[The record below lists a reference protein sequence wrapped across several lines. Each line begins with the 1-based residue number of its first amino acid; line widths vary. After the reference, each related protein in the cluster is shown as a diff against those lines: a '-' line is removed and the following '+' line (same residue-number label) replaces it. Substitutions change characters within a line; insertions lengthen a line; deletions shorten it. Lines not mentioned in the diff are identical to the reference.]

1 MKTQIAARRKTPP
14 NLFWIKIDIF
24 EAEKRWALQ
33 AILSE
38 ERSDE
43 LYCADSRKN
52 GKSQKRFEAA
62 FLLTSFVSSPF
73 QGFGSLVTFFWSMQK
88 KVT

>member
-1 MKTQIAARRKTPP
+1 MA
-14 NLFWIKIDIF
+14 
-24 EAEKRWALQ
+24 Q

-43 LYCADSRKN
+43 LYCVDSRKN

-62 FLLTSFVSSPF
+62 FFFGYFLLEHAKESNIILWTNKERT
-73 QGFGSLVTFFWSMQK
+73 LLK
-88 KVT
+88 ID

>member
-24 EAEKRWALQ
+24 EAEKGWALQ

-43 LYCADSRKN
+43 LYCVDSRKN

-62 FLLTSFVSSPF
+62 FFFGYFLLEHAKESNMI
-73 QGFGSLVTFFWSMQK
+73 LLAK
-88 KVT
+88 KRK